1 MLRSAGAG
9 EGRQRGREG
18 PQGGATPHPIETD
31 LPGRTGPPYDHPT
44 VTRLVPM
51 SSVDAAWLGME
62 DPTNLM
68 MVTGVL
74 MLDGKVDTKRLRVLL
89 DKRLA
94 PFGRFHQ
101 RVVRP
106 RMRGNLLHWQDDA
119 RFDIDNHVSHVA
131 LPEPGGDKAL
141 RELVSELMSTPL
153 DTTKPLWHVHVID
166 GHDRGSVVLARI
178 HHSIADGI
186 ALVRVML
193 SLTDATPTAAPGRRR
208 SETSSDNAGPLDWLP
223 AAVGSGLAAGQRLI
237 DNPSRIADLA
247 RLGAEGAY
255 RLGRLVALPPDPK
268 TAFKGE
274 LGRRK
279 RAAWSS
285 AVPLDDFKAIGK
297 AFGATVNDVLV
308 ATATGALRRYLDR
321 RGEPTTGVSIR
332 ASVPVNLRPL
342 DQAHKLG
349 NSFGLVFLTLPIG
362 TVDPVRRLHSIKK
375 EMDELKRS
383 PEALV
388 AYGVLNLMGLAP
400 VEVEKLGL
408 RFFGS
413 KATAVLT
420 NVPGPREPLYLA
432 GRKLNKVMF
441 WVPQSG
447 RLGLGISI
455 LSYAGGVMLGV
466 ATDEGLVSD
475 PERIVEA
482 FGQEFRALKAAAQKT
497 PRPRRKVRKAARV

>member
-1 MLRSAGAG
+1 MAGM
-9 EGRQRGREG
+9 
-18 PQGGATPHPIETD
+18 
-31 LPGRTGPPYDHPT
+31 
-44 VTRLVPM
+44 VPM

-74 MLDGKVDTKRLRVLL
+74 MVDGKVDPKRLRILL

-106 RMRGNLLHWQDDA
+106 RTRGGLPHWQDDA
-119 RFDIDNHVSHVA
+119 NFDIDNHVSHIA
-131 LPEPGGDKAL
+131 LPAPGGDKAL
-141 RELVSELMSTPL
+141 RALVSEQMSTPL
-153 DTTKPLWHVHVID
+153 DFTKPLWHVHLVD
-166 GHDRGSVVLARI
+166 GYQRGSVVLARI

-193 SLTDATPTAAPGRRR
+193 SLTDPGRAATTRR
-208 SETSSDNAGPLDWLP
+208 RQAPSSNHASPLAWVP
-223 AAVGSGLAAGQRLI
+223 SAVKVLQEPG
-237 DNPSRIADLA
+237 RI
-247 RLGAEGAY
+247 AEGAF
-255 RLGRLVALPPDPK
+255 RLGRLVVLPPDPP
-268 TAFKGE
+268 TAFKGA

-279 RAAWSS
+279 VAAWSKP
-285 AVPLDDFKAIGK
+285 VPLEDFKAIGK
-297 AFGATVNDVLV
+297 VFGATVNDVLV
-308 ATATGALRRYLDR
+308 ATATGALRRYLER
-321 RGEPTTGVSIR
+321 RGDDTKGLAIR
-332 ASVPVNLRPL
+332 ASVPVNLRRP
-342 DQAHKLG
+342 DDANTLG

-362 TVDPVRRLHSIKK
+362 IVDPVRRLRAIKN

-388 AYGVLNLMGLAP
+388 AFGVLNVMGLAP
-400 VEVEKLGL
+400 VEVERLGL

-432 GRKLNKVMF
+432 GRKLDSVMF

-466 ATDEGLVSD
+466 ATDEGLVAD
-475 PERIVEA
+475 PEKIVVA
-482 FGQEFRALKAAAQKT
+482 FEREFQSLKTAG
-497 PRPRRKVRKAARV
+497 RV

>member
-1 MLRSAGAG
+1 MAAMI
-9 EGRQRGREG
+9 
-18 PQGGATPHPIETD
+18 A
-31 LPGRTGPPYDHPT
+31 
-44 VTRLVPM
+44 M

-68 MVTGVL
+68 MVTGV
-74 MLDGKVDTKRLRVLL
+74 MALDGKADLKRLRLLL
-89 DKRLA
+89 DRRLA

-106 RMRGNLLHWQDDA
+106 RSRGGLLHWQDDS

-131 LPEPGGDKAL
+131 LPAPGGDHAL
-141 RELVSELMSTPL
+141 RDFVSELMSTPL
-153 DTTKPLWHVHVID
+153 DFTKPLWHVHVID
-166 GHDRGSVVLARI
+166 GYESGSVVAVRV
-178 HHSIADGI
+178 HHCIGDGI

-193 SLTDATPTAAPGRRR
+193 SLTDPSPTTATPRRR
-208 SETSSDNAGPLDWLP
+208 TERAARQAPLDWLP
-223 AAVGSGLAAGQRLI
+223 AAVGRGVSAGQDLVS
-237 DNPSRIADLA
+237 NPEKLGDLA
-247 RLGAEGAY
+247 RLGMHGAY
-255 RLGRLVALPPDPK
+255 RLGRLIMLPPDPP
-268 TAFKGE
+268 TVFKGE

-279 RAAWSS
+279 RAAWSE
-285 AVPLDDFKAIGK
+285 AVPLDDFKLIGK

-308 ATATGALRRYLDR
+308 AATTGALRRYLER
-321 RGEPTTGVSIR
+321 HEQPTAGLAVR

-349 NSFGLVFLTLPIG
+349 NSFGLVFLSLPIG
-362 TVDPVRRLHSIKK
+362 IVDPVRRLRAIKK
-375 EMDELKRS
+375 EMDGLKSS

-388 AYGVLNLMGLAP
+388 AYGVLSVLGLVP
-400 VEVEKLGL
+400 VEVEQVGL

-420 NVPGPREPLYLA
+420 NVPGPREPLYLG
-432 GRKLNKVMF
+432 GRKIARVMF

-455 LSYAGGVMLGV
+455 LSYSGGVMLGV
-466 ATDEGLVSD
+466 ASDEGLVPD

-482 FGQEFRALKAAAQKT
+482 FNVEFEAM
-497 PRPRRKVRKAARV
+497 RKAAVRKKPARARRKALV

>member
-1 MLRSAGAG
+1 MA
-9 EGRQRGREG
+9 
-18 PQGGATPHPIETD
+18 
-31 LPGRTGPPYDHPT
+31 
-44 VTRLVPM
+44 RLVPM

-74 MLDGKVDTKRLRVLL
+74 MLDGKVDPKRLRTVL
-89 DKRLA
+89 DKRLT

-106 RMRGNLLHWQDDA
+106 RTRAGLLHWQDDA
-119 RFDIDNHVSHVA
+119 TFDIDNHVSHMA
-131 LPEPGGDKAL
+131 LPSPGGDKAL
-141 RELVSELMSTPL
+141 TALVSEQMSTPL
-153 DTTKPLWHVHVID
+153 DFSKPLWQVHLID
-166 GHDRGSVVLARI
+166 GHDGGSVVLARI
-178 HHSIADGI
+178 HHAIADGI

-193 SLTDATPTAAPGRRR
+193 SLTDATPTAPPRKRAAA
-208 SETSSDNAGPLDWLP
+208 SSNHAGPLDWIPGLTG
-223 AAVGSGLAAGQRLI
+223 AAAKVVQDPGRV
-237 DNPSRIADLA
+237 
-247 RLGAEGAY
+247 AEGAY
-255 RLGRLVALPPDPK
+255 RLGRLILLPPDPP
-268 TAFKGE
+268 TTFKGE

-279 RAAWSS
+279 VAAWSKP
-285 AVPLDDFKAIGK
+285 VPLEDFKAIGK

-308 ATATGALRRYLDR
+308 ATATGALRRYLER
-321 RGEPTTGVSIR
+321 RGEPTKGLSIR
-332 ASVPVNLRPL
+332 ASVPVNLRPF
-342 DQAHKLG
+342 DEAHRLG
-349 NSFGLVFLTLPIG
+349 NSFGLVFLTLPVG
-362 TVDPVRRLHSIKK
+362 TIDPVRRLRSIKK

-388 AYGVLNLMGLAP
+388 AFGVLNVMGFAP
-400 VEVEKLGL
+400 VEVERLGL

-432 GRKLNKVMF
+432 GRKVDKVMF

-475 PERIVEA
+475 PEKIVEG
-482 FGQEFRALKAAAQKT
+482 FEREFKSLKT
-497 PRPRRKVRKAARV
+497 AARV

>member
-1 MLRSAGAG
+1 
-9 EGRQRGREG
+9 
-18 PQGGATPHPIETD
+18 
-31 LPGRTGPPYDHPT
+31 
-44 VTRLVPM
+44 M

-74 MLDGKVDTKRLRVLL
+74 MLNGKVDPKRLGSLL
-89 DKRLA
+89 DTRLA

-106 RMRGNLLHWQDDA
+106 RTRGGMPHWQDDA
-119 RFDIDNHVSHVA
+119 KFDIGNHVSHVA
-131 LPEPGGDKAL
+131 LPGPGGDKSLSAF
-141 RELVSELMSTPL
+141 VSEQMSTPL
-153 DTTKPLWHVHVID
+153 DFTKPLWHVHLID
-166 GHDRGSVVLARI
+166 GYEKGSVVLARI

-193 SLTDATPTAAPGRRR
+193 SLTDPTPNASSRRR
-208 SETSSDNAGPLDWLP
+208 SAASSNHAGPLDWLP
-223 AAVGSGLAAGQRLI
+223 GAASGA
-237 DNPSRIADLA
+237 A
-247 RLGAEGAY
+247 RLLQDPGRIAEGAY
-255 RLGRLVALPPDPK
+255 RLGRLVLLPPDPP
-268 TAFKGE
+268 TPFKGQ

-279 RAAWSS
+279 RAAWSNP
-285 AVPLDDFKAIGK
+285 VPLEHFKAIGK
-297 AFGATVNDVLV
+297 AYGATVNDVLV
-308 ATATGALRRYLDR
+308 ATATGALRRYLEG
-321 RGEPTTGVSIR
+321 RGESTKGVAIR
-332 ASVPVNLRPL
+332 ASVPVNLRPVE
-342 DQAHKLG
+342 DAHRLG

-362 TVDPVRRLHSIKK
+362 IVDPVRRLRAIKK

-383 PEALV
+383 PEAIV
-388 AYGVLNLMGLAP
+388 AFGLLNLLGLAP
-400 VEVEKLGL
+400 VEVERLGL

-432 GRKLNKVMF
+432 GRKLDRVMF

-466 ATDEGLVSD
+466 ATDEGLVAD
-475 PERIVEA
+475 PEKIVDA
-482 FGQEFRALKAAAQKT
+482 FEKEFRSLKAAAH
-497 PRPRRKVRKAARV
+497 V

>member
-1 MLRSAGAG
+1 MA
-9 EGRQRGREG
+9 
-18 PQGGATPHPIETD
+18 
-31 LPGRTGPPYDHPT
+31 
-44 VTRLVPM
+44 RLVPM

-74 MLDGKVDTKRLRVLL
+74 MLDGKVDAKRLGSLL
-89 DKRLA
+89 DTRLA

-106 RMRGNLLHWQDDA
+106 RTRGGMPHWQDDA
-119 RFDIDNHVSHVA
+119 KFDIGNHVSHVA
-131 LPEPGGDKAL
+131 LPGPGGDKSLSAF
-141 RELVSELMSTPL
+141 VSEQMSTPL
-153 DTTKPLWHVHVID
+153 DFTKPLWHVHLID
-166 GHDRGSVVLARI
+166 GYEKGSVVLARI

-193 SLTDATPTAAPGRRR
+193 SLTDPTLNASSRRR
-208 SETSSDNAGPLDWLP
+208 SAASSNHAGPLDWLP
-223 AAVGSGLAAGQRLI
+223 GAASGAAKLLQDPG
-237 DNPSRIADLA
+237 RI
-247 RLGAEGAY
+247 AEGAY
-255 RLGRLVALPPDPK
+255 RLGRLVLLPPDPP
-268 TAFKGE
+268 TPFKGE

-279 RAAWSS
+279 RAAWSNP
-285 AVPLDDFKAIGK
+285 VPLEHFKAIGK
-297 AFGATVNDVLV
+297 AYGATVNDVLV
-308 ATATGALRRYLDR
+308 ATATGALRRYLEG
-321 RGEPTTGVSIR
+321 RGESTKGVAIR
-332 ASVPVNLRPL
+332 ASVPVNLRPVE
-342 DQAHKLG
+342 DAHRLG

-362 TVDPVRRLHSIKK
+362 IVDPVRRLRAIKK

-383 PEALV
+383 PEAIV
-388 AYGVLNLMGLAP
+388 AFGLLNLLGLAP
-400 VEVEKLGL
+400 VEVERLGL

-432 GRKLNKVMF
+432 GRKLDRVMF

-466 ATDEGLVSD
+466 ATDEGLVAD
-475 PERIVEA
+475 PEKIVDA
-482 FGQEFRALKAAAQKT
+482 FEKEFRSLKAAAH
-497 PRPRRKVRKAARV
+497 V

>member
-1 MLRSAGAG
+1 
-9 EGRQRGREG
+9 
-18 PQGGATPHPIETD
+18 
-31 LPGRTGPPYDHPT
+31 
-44 VTRLVPM
+44 M

-74 MLDGKVDTKRLRVLL
+74 SLDGKADPKRLRSLL

-106 RMRGNLLHWQDDA
+106 RTRAGMLHWQDDA
-119 RFDIDNHVSHVA
+119 SFNIDNHVSHVA
-131 LPEPGGDKAL
+131 LPAPGGEKAL
-141 RELVSELMSTPL
+141 REIVSELMSSPL
-153 DTTKPLWHVHVID
+153 DATKPLWHVHLID
-166 GHDRGSVVLARI
+166 THDGRSVVLARI

-186 ALVRVML
+186 ALVQVML
-193 SLTDATPTAAPGRRR
+193 SLTDPRPKQPARKTN
-208 SETSSDNAGPLDWLP
+208 NAGPLDWLSS
-223 AAVGSGLAAGQRLI
+223 AMKLL
-237 DNPSRIADLA
+237 DNPGRI
-247 RLGAEGAY
+247 AEGAY
-255 RLGRLVALPPDPK
+255 RLGRLVVLPADPP
-268 TAFKGE
+268 TAFKGA

-279 RAAWSS
+279 RAAWSNPL
-285 AVPLDDFKAIGK
+285 PLDDFKAIGK
-297 AFGATVNDVLV
+297 AHGATVNDVLV
-308 ATATGALRRYLDR
+308 ATATGALRRYLER
-321 RGEPTTGVSIR
+321 RGERTSGVAIR

-349 NSFGLVFLTLPIG
+349 NAFGLVFLTLPIG
-362 TVDPVRRLHSIKK
+362 IADPVKRLRTIKQ

-388 AYGVLNLMGLAP
+388 AFAVLNLMGLTP
-400 VEVEKLGL
+400 VEVEKAGL

-420 NVPGPREPLYLA
+420 NVPGPREPMYLA
-432 GRKLNKVMF
+432 GRKVDSVMF

-466 ATDEGLVSD
+466 ATDEGLVPD
-475 PERIVEA
+475 PERIIDSFEK
-482 FGQEFRALKAAAQKT
+482 EFKSLRAAA
-497 PRPRRKVRKAARV
+497 KV